1 MLKYI
6 INYEFKI
13 ALITA
18 HNVLEV
24 LITVQFVLIIELI
37 CLNAF
42 ALNNFLI
49 SDKVYVI
56 QFVQLD
62 SILAYKVPAC
72 HVIILV
78 TIALF
83 LMEHV

>member
-6 INYEFKI
+6 INYKFKI

-24 LITVQFVLIIELI
+24 IITVQFALIIESI
-37 CLNAF
+37 CLNVF

-49 SDKVYVI
+49 TDKVYVI
-56 QFVQLD
+56 LFVQLD
-62 SILAYKVPAC
+62 NIQAYKESVCRA
-72 HVIILV
+72 IINA
-78 TIALF
+78 TIAQF
-83 LMEHV
+83 IMEPA